1 MARCFHC
8 KKELEG
14 AGKPGRGESC
24 LCCGSD
30 ILVCLNCRFYDTE
43 SYNECREPVAER
55 VVDKEKANFCEFFEL
70 GAGEGPGKKE
80 DPLKDL
86 KDLFKS

>member
-1 MARCFHC
+1 MPHCFHC
-8 KKELEG
+8 KKELKG
-14 AGKPGRGESC
+14 ARRPGRGESC
-24 LCCGSD
+24 PFCGSD
-30 ILVCLNCRFYDTE
+30 VKVCLNCRFYDPN

-70 GAGEGPGKKE
+70 GGTTAPGKKE